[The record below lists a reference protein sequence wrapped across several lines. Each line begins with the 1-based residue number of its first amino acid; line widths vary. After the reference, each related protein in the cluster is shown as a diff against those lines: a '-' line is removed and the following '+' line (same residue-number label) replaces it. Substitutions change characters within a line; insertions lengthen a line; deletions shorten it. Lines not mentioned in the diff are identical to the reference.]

1 MKKDP
6 FIIDIFYFI
15 TASILFFNTRLYD
28 LDLVYIIP
36 IVLVESL
43 LIKTLLSKIIKEIFT
58 NFANNKLKDILE
70 EKIKTDKDLE
80 VIIKEQLKW

>member
-80 VIIKEQLKW
+80 VIIKEQLK